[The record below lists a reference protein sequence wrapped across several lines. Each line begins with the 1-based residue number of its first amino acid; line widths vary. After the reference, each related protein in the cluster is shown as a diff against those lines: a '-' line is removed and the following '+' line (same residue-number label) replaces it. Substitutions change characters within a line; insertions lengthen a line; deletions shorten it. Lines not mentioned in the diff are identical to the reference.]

1 MEIQETS
8 QREVARFLHHA
19 EASGWNWVAFSARPN
34 EDQRPPVFEGFI
46 SAAEAQAY
54 CNDNGV
60 SRSYPYEDDPY
71 DVREEYMDYRFMP
84 VDTLQKTY
92 QMDKEIK
99 VADLPLSSL
108 TEKMSSQSIQFL
120 PGLSVEQVQP
130 LLQSGAVFPVQWN
143 NMINPAQ
150 EVDRFLVVAHR
161 HAGHQVYEI
170 GHSIR
175 VVDSFS
181 YLEKAE
187 ACFKEQ
193 VRQYTDNTDKND
205 YLLIG
210 HYKGRELIQD
220 MEGWPE
226 SYSGITLR
234 TANYQY
240 DPDLQAKVWNV
251 QEINTLDEPK
261 GIRHFLYARFGLNS
275 EKLTLYND
283 RLQEIKPEELKVST
297 YPDQFNYETLT
308 IKNSIAMEINM
319 KNYDYLKNQVK
330 FMGFGEDLDKAIKE
344 KMESG
349 APEFILSYEAKFG
362 KGEINTDLHFG
373 KSNGGEL
380 YFFNRVDMTF
390 RQPGMEEALKQTYFI
405 GKENNYTLKERY
417 NMLDG
422 RAVYKELN
430 KLAPVGEGEDR
441 KYKATDQTYKAWK
454 ELDFKQTDARGNF
467 LTKTMFWNHEKAIQ
481 KYPIK
486 ELETPYDRSRL
497 LASLEKGNI
506 TKMTAIKDGEE
517 IKGATVAKPR
527 QEDFDFYDSNNQRM
541 ELKQVEVQKA
551 QKQEQGENNTIA
563 QDNQPLGQ
571 GQNPNVKVSGEN
583 NGPEQQ
589 AGGAKVVHLQ
599 NNPADQPD
607 AAKQQDNKPAE
618 SVGIVKENKKED
630 QKPSLKN
637 DNKDESKKA
646 RRQRMRMS

>member
-1 MEIQETS
+1 MKIQETS

-19 EASGWNWVAFSARPN
+19 EASGWNWVAFSARQN

-54 CNDNGV
+54 CNDNGI

-99 VADLPLSSL
+99 VADLPLGSL
-108 TEKMSSQSIQFL
+108 TEKMSGQSIQFL
-120 PGLSVEQVQP
+120 PGQSIEQVQP

-143 NMINPAQ
+143 NMIDPAQ
-150 EVDRFLVVAHR
+150 EVDRFIVVAHR

-240 DPDLQAKVWNV
+240 DTDLQAKVWNV

-261 GIRHFLYARFGLNS
+261 GIRHFLYARFDLNS

-283 RLQEIKPEELKVST
+283 RLREIKPEDLKVST
-297 YPDQFNYETLT
+297 YPDQFNYERLT

-319 KNYDYLKNQVK
+319 KNYDYLKNQAM
-330 FMGFGEDLDKAIKE
+330 FLGFGEEPAKAIKE

-349 APEFILSYEAKFG
+349 ADEFTVPHQAKFG
-362 KGEINTDLHFG
+362 QDEVNNTLHFG
-373 KSNGGEL
+373 KSNGGDL
-380 YFFNRVDMTF
+380 YFFKKFDLELKQRGADET
-390 RQPGMEEALKQTYFI
+390 LKQTYFI

-417 NMLDG
+417 NMLDS

-430 KLAPVGEGEDR
+430 KLEPVGEGADR
-441 KYKATDQTYKAWK
+441 KFKATEQTYKAWRA
-454 ELDFKQTDARGNF
+454 LDFKQTDERGNF
-467 LTKTMFWNHEKAIQ
+467 LPKMMFWNHEKEI
-481 KYPIK
+481 KNYPIK
-486 ELETPYDRSRL
+486 ELETGYDRSRL
-497 LASLEKGNI
+497 LASLEKGNV
-506 TKMTAIKDGEE
+506 TKVTIIKDGEE
-517 IKGATVAKPR
+517 IKGTMAANPR
-527 QEDFDFYDSNNQRM
+527 QAGFDFYDSNSQRL
-541 ELKQVEVQKA
+541 EVKKVEVQKA
-551 QKQEQGENNTIA
+551 QKQEQGEN
-563 QDNQPLGQ
+563 
-571 GQNPNVKVSGEN
+571 QNIKVNAEN
-583 NGPEQQ
+583 NSLDQK
-589 AGGAKVVHLQ
+589 ADGAKVVPLQ
-599 NNPADQPD
+599 NSQANDQPGQS
-607 AAKQQDNKPAE
+607 AGKE
-618 SVGIVKENKKED
+618 ENKKQSDKNEQKD
-630 QKPSLKN
+630 KPS
-637 DNKDESKKA
+637 
-646 RRQRMRMS
+646 RRQRMHVS